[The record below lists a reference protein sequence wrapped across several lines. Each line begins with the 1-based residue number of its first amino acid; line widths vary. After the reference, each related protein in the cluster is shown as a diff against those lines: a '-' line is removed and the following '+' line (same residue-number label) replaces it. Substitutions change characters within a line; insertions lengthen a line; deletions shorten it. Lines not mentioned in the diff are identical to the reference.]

1 MFDIIYISTRQLIH
15 APVLSPQ
22 WLNPLP
28 ASAAPFPPPKE
39 KAMSNHPA
47 ENNAA
52 TDDDEDY
59 EVTMEEVRATGV
71 GFASADMGPSLD
83 ELNEEHAR
91 RRS

>member
-1 MFDIIYISTRQLIH
+1 
-15 APVLSPQ
+15 
-22 WLNPLP
+22 
-28 ASAAPFPPPKE
+28 
-39 KAMSNHPA
+39 MSNHPA

-52 TDDDEDY
+52 TDDEEDY